1 MNAIDR
7 ALWYVESHFG
17 GSVSLD
23 DLASAIGL
31 SRFQLSRMFTYAIGQ
46 SFTEYLRGRRL
57 TEAARALAD
66 GAPDILFVAL
76 EAGYGSHEAFSRAFR
91 AQFGIT
97 PEQVRAGRS
106 LSKLRLVEALKM
118 PENQTIHI
126 PDPEMRETEPLFIAG
141 MQRRFR
147 YEDRGGI
154 PSLWQSFAPH
164 IGSIPGE
171 TPGSTYGVC
180 STCSAAG
187 QEEDGF
193 DYLSGVATR
202 SLDDLPE
209 DLIGMRIP
217 AQRWAIFRHDD
228 HVSTIGASCA
238 AAGEWLAR
246 EGHKPA
252 EGAVQMIEYY
262 GPQFDPRTGAGGC
275 EIWIPLNG

>member
-17 GSVSLD
+17 GSVTLD

-31 SRFQLSRMFTYAIGQ
+31 SRFQLSRMFTYAIGR

-66 GAPDILFVAL
+66 GAPDILSVAL

-91 AQFGIT
+91 AQFGTT
-97 PEQVRAGRS
+97 PERVRARRN
-106 LSKLRLVEALKM
+106 LANLQLVEALKM
-118 PENQTIHI
+118 PETQTKQI
-126 PDPEMRETEPLFIAG
+126 PDPEMRETEPLLIAG
-141 MQRRFR
+141 MQRHFR

-154 PSLWQSFAPH
+154 PSLWQRFTPH

-171 TPGSTYGVC
+171 APGASYGIC
-180 STCSAAG
+180 ICRSPA
-187 QEEDGF
+187 EEEEGF

-217 AQRWAIFRHDD
+217 HQRWAVFRHDD

-238 AAGEWLAR
+238 AAAEWLAR
-246 EGHKPA
+246 EGHAPA
-252 EGAVQMIEYY
+252 KGAVQMVEHY
-262 GPQFDPRTGAGGC
+262 GPQFDPRTGSGGC